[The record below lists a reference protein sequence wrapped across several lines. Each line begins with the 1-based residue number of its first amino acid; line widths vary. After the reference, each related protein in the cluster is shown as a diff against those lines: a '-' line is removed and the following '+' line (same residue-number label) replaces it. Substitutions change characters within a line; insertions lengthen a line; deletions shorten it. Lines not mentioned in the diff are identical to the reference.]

1 MSDRVVAVLGY
12 SGRRS
17 DELHRVCAERL
28 THAQRVAVGAR
39 AVILSGLPEAE
50 LMRAAWSGPDVTLV
64 CDPEARSTAENAR
77 NVAGAA
83 RALGA
88 KDLVV
93 VTSGWHRAR
102 ARVLMHAAL
111 RDSGMLVSIEGA
123 EGSRPVRLLAREA
136 ACLALLPVQ
145 LLGLRLHR
153 KRQPDAERGAATELR
168 VSPDRTAV
176 GLGNGGHDRET

>member
-28 THAQRVAVGAR
+28 AHAQRVAPGAR

-50 LMRAAWSGPDVTLV
+50 LMRAAWAGPDVTLV
-64 CDPEARSTAENAR
+64 CDPDARSTAENAV

-83 RALGA
+83 HALGA
-88 KDLVV
+88 KELVV
-93 VTSGWHRAR
+93 VTSSWHRAR
-102 ARVLMHAAL
+102 ARILVHAAL
-111 RDSGMLVSIEGA
+111 RDRGMLVSVDAA

-136 ACLALLPVQ
+136 ACLVLLPVQ
-145 LLGLRLHR
+145 LLGMRLRR
-153 KRQPDAERGAATELR
+153 KRQPDAERRPAAELR
-168 VSPDRTAV
+168 PSHDRTAV
-176 GLGNGGHDRET
+176 GLGDGGHDRKS

>member
-28 THAQRVAVGAR
+28 THAQCVAVGAR

-83 RALGA
+83 RALRA
-88 KDLVV
+88 TELVV

-111 RDSGMLVSIEGA
+111 RDSGMLVSVEGA

-145 LLGLRLHR
+145 LLGLRLRR
-153 KRQPDAERGAATELR
+153 KPQPDLNVAPRPGSE
-168 VSPDRTAV
+168 
-176 GLGNGGHDRET
+176 

>member
-28 THAQRVAVGAR
+28 AHAQRVAADAR

-50 LMRAAWSGPDVTLV
+50 LMRAAWAGPDVTLV
-64 CDPEARSTAENAR
+64 CDPDARSTAENAV

-83 RALGA
+83 HALGA
-88 KDLVV
+88 KELVV
-93 VTSGWHRAR
+93 VTSSWHRAR
-102 ARVLMHAAL
+102 ARILVHAAL
-111 RDSGMLVSIEGA
+111 RDRGMLVSVDA
-123 EGSRPVRLLAREA
+123 VEGSRPVRLLAREA

-145 LLGLRLHR
+145 LLGMRFLR
-153 KRQPDAERGAATELR
+153 KRQADAERRAAPELR
-168 VSPDRTAV
+168 ASPDRAAV
-176 GLGNGGHDRET
+176 GLGDGGHDRKS